1 MEMYVIRIWLREL
14 SASNERNSM
23 LALINPVGLPAL
35 RIAGTIFLIIFLLG
49 GLYIFRNRH
58 RFFDKDP
65 DVDEDIPAVRKIRFE
80 EVMMV
85 WGALTILI
93 LAILITLWTQ

>member
-1 MEMYVIRIWLREL
+1 
-14 SASNERNSM
+14 M

-35 RIAGTIFLIIFLLG
+35 RVAGTIFLVIFLFG
-49 GLYIFRNRH
+49 GVYIFRNRH

-65 DVDEDIPAVRKIRFE
+65 DVAEDIPAVRKIRFE

-93 LAILITLWTQ
+93 LVILITLWTQ

>member
-1 MEMYVIRIWLREL
+1 
-14 SASNERNSM
+14 M

-35 RIAGTIFLIIFLLG
+35 RVAGTIFLVIFLFG

-65 DVDEDIPAVRKIRFE
+65 DVDEDVPAVRKIRVE

-85 WGALTILI
+85 WGALTLLILVILI
-93 LAILITLWTQ
+93 KLWTQ

>member
-1 MEMYVIRIWLREL
+1 MKDFSVGVAIL
-14 SASNERNSM
+14 SLVNQEA
-23 LALINPVGLPAL
+23 LPAL

-65 DVDEDIPAVRKIRFE
+65 DIAEDIPAVRKIRAE
-80 EVMMV
+80 EILMV

-93 LAILITLWTQ
+93 LVTLISLWRQ

>member
-1 MEMYVIRIWLREL
+1 
-14 SASNERNSM
+14 M
-23 LALINPVGLPAL
+23 LALINPEGLPAL
-35 RIAGTIFLIIFLLG
+35 RIAGTIFFVIFLLG

-65 DVDEDIPAVRKIRFE
+65 DVNEDIPAVRKIRAE
-80 EVMMV
+80 EVIMI

-93 LAILITLWTQ
+93 LVILIKLWAQ

>member
-1 MEMYVIRIWLREL
+1 LLLREL
-14 SASNERNSM
+14 SATNERNSM
-23 LALINPVGLPAL
+23 LALINPAGLPAL
-35 RIAGTIFLIIFLLG
+35 RMAGTIFLVIFLLG

-65 DVDEDIPAVRKIRFE
+65 DVPEDIPAVRKIRFE

-93 LAILITLWTQ
+93 LVILIKLWTQ